1 MVQILTHPN
10 NKHNLEKL
18 QVEQALN
25 RYGYHPI
32 RTLGIPIVYSELVP
46 ETTPSKTDFL
56 DAEKNKFCS
65 YSTTNPKDWEVYFGF
80 VKPIPIPNFV
90 MMDDHKTT
98 VTHEVW
104 RDLECSS
111 NSPTIPFVKDQK
123 IRIRPS
129 VSSPTQRVHQRQLQ
143 QSRASI
149 LMPGTS

>member
-10 NKHNLEKL
+10 NKHHLEKL

-80 VKPIPIPNFV
+80 VKGVPEPHFL
-90 MMDDHKTT
+90 MMDDHFSRMD
-98 VTHEVW
+98 HRMWME
-104 RDLECSS
+104 LECSS
-111 NSPTIPFVKDQK
+111 NLPTTVYAKEQETPT
-123 IRIRPS
+123 PS
-129 VSSPTQRVHQRQLQ
+129 FVSSLTREVYKKPYVP
-143 QSRASI
+143 SRNSI
-149 LMPGTS
+149 IMHGTS